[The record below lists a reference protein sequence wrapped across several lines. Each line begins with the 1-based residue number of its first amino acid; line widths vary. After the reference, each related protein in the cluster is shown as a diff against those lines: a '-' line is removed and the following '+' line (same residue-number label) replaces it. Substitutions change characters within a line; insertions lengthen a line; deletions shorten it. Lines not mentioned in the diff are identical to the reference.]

1 MAATNLRSVDQRAAE
16 HFYARQ
22 SVAFA
27 VKKNGPNRRPFW
39 AGARGENEPDH
50 AMSPPAETSGLE
62 KLLLV
67 LAVLSAAL
75 VHETRHY
82 RPDEID
88 IP

>member
-1 MAATNLRSVDQRAAE
+1 
-16 HFYARQ
+16 
-22 SVAFA
+22 
-27 VKKNGPNRRPFW
+27 
-39 AGARGENEPDH
+39 
-50 AMSPPAETSGLE
+50 MSPPAETSGLE